1 MDVVNAST
9 ANAYAAMD
17 LPEPTVRLVNYFQI
31 SRFVEMISFKNDL
44 FPQVYVQYCAVVEV
58 LTAEVDV
65 IAKLAGQ
72 VPNAI
77 NPTAS

>member
-1 MDVVNAST
+1 
-9 ANAYAAMD
+9 MD